1 MSADYSDADAVL
13 NSLADKI
20 DILPE
25 EIQAISKRLHALS
38 TSTVPPVWGYA
49 GVLLSLVDDKQISDV
64 FGIYA
69 TVEKWRDRPAIGN
82 HHFHVWNT
90 KRLAKQ

>member
-25 EIQAISKRLHALS
+25 EIQAISKRLHALA
-38 TSTVPPVWGYA
+38 TATLPPVWGYA
-49 GVLLSLVDDKQISDV
+49 GMLLSLVDKGEVGDV
-64 FGIYA
+64 FDVYDA
-69 TVEKWRDRPAIGN
+69 VYQWRANPDVAEKVFRVFNAE
-82 HHFHVWNT
+82 
-90 KRLAKQ
+90 RLAK